1 MKKFLTPSLLF
12 TLLFLFSFLSTYSQL
27 ALGGNTGSNPYY
39 GYKYS
44 AGSNGTGTGWVNL
57 GHEAGYSSGTGEYF
71 TNVGSYAGNYAANM
85 LHNTHIGYGAGWK
98 GSSAQYNVA
107 VGSYALYSGT
117 GTYMSGDSNTAVGY
131 QSSYDVT
138 TGYNNTSL
146 GQRSLYNT
154 TSGYYNVAVGS
165 LSGDAIITGYFNTFL
180 GSSSGASSTSAIN
193 QTAIGYGADGQA
205 NNSVTLGNSDVTA
218 VYMAEDSGATVY
230 AAGLNLGSTAV
241 TSTAA
246 ELNYVDGV
254 TSNVQT
260 QLDSKQATITG
271 AATTITSSDLT
282 VSRALTSNGSGK
294 VEVVSIQD
302 MSVIATIDGLISPRY
317 ITKVDEHKAYI
328 SDWGINGLHIL
339 DLTENKIIGT
349 ISCGT
354 GPEKM
359 VVANGNVYVCNVGGW
374 GFDNTVSVI
383 DIQSDMVI
391 NTIQVGDK
399 PNSTIVDANGDV
411 WVLSSGYTEYNSTWT
426 EIISQTQ
433 GSLVRISNGS
443 LQDEFVFPEGAR
455 PKGLMINGQGTNMY
469 FSYNSAVYSFSIVGE
484 SSIPIVPLINRNFY
498 GLSTNGNFIYG
509 TDAVDYVQNGWS
521 YRYSTQGVLIDSTQ
535 VGIIPGGHCFIP
547 NI

>member
-1 MKKFLTPSLLF
+1 MKKIKNNKQMKKIKNTKLYYFITAITFILASC
-12 TLLFLFSFLSTYSQL
+12 STDTIQQDLISDYEF
-27 ALGGNTGSNPYY
+27 
-39 GYKYS
+39 
-44 AGSNGTGTGWVNL
+44 SNGYFVTNEGNFGTGNGSISFISNDGISQNDVFSSVN
-57 GHEAGYSSGTGEYF
+57 
-71 TNVGSYAGNYAANM
+71 
-85 LHNTHIGYGAGWK
+85 
-98 GSSAQYNVA
+98 
-107 VGSYALYSGT
+107 SYALGDVVQS
-117 GTYMSGDSNTAVGY
+117 MSYFDKKGDICV
-131 QSSYDVT
+131 
-138 TGYNNTSL
+138 
-146 GQRSLYNT
+146 
-154 TSGYYNVAVGS
+154 
-165 LSGDAIITGYFNTFL
+165 
-180 GSSSGASSTSAIN
+180 
-193 QTAIGYGADGQA
+193 
-205 NNSVTLGNSDVTA
+205 
-218 VYMAEDSGATVY
+218 
-230 AAGLNLGSTAV
+230 
-241 TSTAA
+241 
-246 ELNYVDGV
+246 
-254 TSNVQT
+254 
-260 QLDSKQATITG
+260 
-271 AATTITSSDLT
+271 
-282 VSRALTSNGSGK
+282 NGSGK

-443 LQDEFVFPEGAR
+443 LQDEFVFPEGAS
-455 PKGLMINGQGTNMY
+455 PKGLMINGQRTNMY
-469 FSYNSAVYSFSIVGE
+469 FSYNSAVYSFSIIGE
-484 SSIPIVPLINRNFY
+484 SSIPTLPLINRNFY
-498 GLSTNGNFIYG
+498 GLSSNGNFIYG